1 MGFGKFHFPQG
12 CAGLFIFT
20 LPLSFRSPSKHLLG
34 YSKSRNP
41 FFLISYNILREHK
54 IFSYLGHQ
62 ITCPTSNYEKV
73 HSQTQLC
80 PLLDFV
86 LQIFNNIDIVFRV
99 RNLEG
104 AKQFVN
110 KLLVIGS
117 ASPDKVDSLEWTQ
130 PFPDMGNYDAL
141 ILDLASFPKDYPRT
155 LFTNIGVLKRT
166 ARIFIR
172 DNKEIFCILD
182 KRFKVPFKKIPLNY
196 AWIPYPEKFR
206 INPMLLG
213 KSKKL
218 CDERFSEYMENVEKW
233 YSELFWED
241 TANCSFDAI
250 AVNKRQNA
258 IAATLTINGRGKIHF
273 LPKATRISSSE
284 AITLLIGLAKEE
296 APTHIPWLTSVEIP
310 HVLQAENQ
318 WNRSIAPEKYRNLFS
333 LDRKKFVKAVQL
345 MLEDLGIQT
354 LPNAALDLVGLKSNI
369 VVKTASMDGKV
380 EAQNTQVSQVAK
392 FVENPKRNEKVIF
405 VANTY
410 RNLPINERAGKEQVD
425 FPMKLFF
432 ETHNV
437 AFLTTLSLYN
447 LWKKVITYQI
457 SPQEASFLLHNEK
470 GEITV

>member
-1 MGFGKFHFPQG
+1 M
-12 CAGLFIFT
+12 T
-20 LPLSFRSPSKHLLG
+20 
-34 YSKSRNP
+34 
-41 FFLISYNILREHK
+41 
-54 IFSYLGHQ
+54 
-62 ITCPTSNYEKV
+62 
-73 HSQTQLC
+73 
-80 PLLDFV
+80 
-86 LQIFNNIDIVFRV
+86 
-99 RNLEG
+99 
-104 AKQFVN
+104 

-117 ASPDKVDSLEWTQ
+117 TSPNEVDSLEWTQ
-130 PFPDMGNYDAL
+130 PFPDLEPYDAL
-141 ILDLASFPKDYPRT
+141 ILDLSSFPKDYPRT

-172 DNKEIFCILD
+172 DSKEIFCILD

-218 CDERFSEYMENVEKW
+218 CDESFSEYMKTVEKW

-241 TANCSFDAI
+241 TANCRFDAI

-273 LPKATRISSSE
+273 LPKATTISPSE
-284 AITLLIGLAKEE
+284 AITLLIDLAKKE
-296 APTHIPWLTSVEIP
+296 APKGNPWLTSVEIP
-310 HVLQAENQ
+310 EVLQAENQ
-318 WNRSIAPEKYRNLFS
+318 WNRTVAPEEYRNLFS

-354 LPNAALDLVGLKSNI
+354 LPNVSLGLVGLKSKVI
-369 VVKTASMDGKV
+369 VKTASMDGKV
-380 EAQNTQVSQVAK
+380 EAQNAKVSQMAK
-392 FVENPKRNEKVIF
+392 FVENPNRNEKVIF

-410 RNLPINERAGKEQVD
+410 KNLPINERANKEQVD

-432 ETHNV
+432 ETNNV
-437 AFLTTLSLYN
+437 TFLTTSSLYN

-470 GEITV
+470 GEIKI